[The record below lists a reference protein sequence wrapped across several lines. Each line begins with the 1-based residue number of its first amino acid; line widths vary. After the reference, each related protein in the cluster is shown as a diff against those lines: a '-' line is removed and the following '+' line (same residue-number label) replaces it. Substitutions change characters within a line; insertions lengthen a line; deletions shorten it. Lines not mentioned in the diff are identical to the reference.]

1 MSMTEHI
8 FLAWAIKE
16 GTGKLLTWR
25 TLRTVVEDQTF
36 GSTWNKP
43 DLPTSMKQSTEM

>member
-1 MSMTEHI
+1 MSMTEHV

-25 TLRTVVEDQTF
+25 TLSED
-36 GSTWNKP
+36 GSRRSNFWDAHKAMLKGKT
-43 DLPTSMKQSTEM
+43 